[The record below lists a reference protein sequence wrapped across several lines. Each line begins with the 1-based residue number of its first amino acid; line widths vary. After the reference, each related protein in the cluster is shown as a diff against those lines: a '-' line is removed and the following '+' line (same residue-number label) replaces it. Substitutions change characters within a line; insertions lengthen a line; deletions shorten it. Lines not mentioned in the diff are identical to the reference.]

1 MKKITLRFSLLV
13 LAGMF
18 SIAGTAQTIPR
29 EVKAFGKK
37 ILSEKSSYCGS
48 TENEENL
55 QKQDPKRL
63 SNEAFENWIAPKVAE
78 AKAKRLQKNGNTIL
92 TLPVVVHVIHN
103 GDAEGFNE
111 NISEAQIL
119 SQIEVL
125 NQDFRKMANTP
136 GFNSNEVGA
145 DIELEFC
152 LAKRTPTGENTTGIM
167 RYEIGDDNGWE
178 TEEANTQLKP
188 FTQWD
193 PEKYINIWVVDFV
206 YRDTGNSRIS
216 LAGYAQFPSGT
227 NLDGLEA
234 SGGFGFQDGVVIDH
248 KYFGSA
254 NIFPEGT
261 YDTTNNMGRTTTH
274 ELGHFFGLRHIWG
287 DGGCNVDDF
296 CDDTP
301 VAGQANSGCEEG
313 TDTCPALGVDMIENY
328 MDYTNDACKNI
339 FTQDQKARIDVV
351 MNQAARRASLK
362 TSNSC
367 SPAEVFNTDGA
378 LFIQRINLADCSNAF
393 APSLVL
399 QNEGNTTMTS
409 AIISYNID
417 GGSAN
422 QYTWTGNLIEGQK
435 TSIQLDGMT
444 AGSGVRTL
452 NVALTSVNGINDE
465 NSMNDAKLASFR
477 IVPSVVTEDITVT
490 INTDMMGSD
499 TYWFLFD
506 DDQNIYGSGGPY
518 QDFSQETFTQNIAVQ
533 PERCYMF
540 YIIDFGGDGLCCENG
555 EGSYTLSTSD
565 NIIIAQGGTFG
576 QQDFV
581 RFGVTETLGTT
592 NVDDTLNSIRLYP
605 NPAHNTLNI
614 AIANE
619 KSMPENYTIYNSLG
633 QIMDSGKV
641 LSKIHSINTEA
652 YADGVYFIKLS
663 AGNVAKTMQFIKY

>member
-152 LAKRTPTGENTTGIM
+152 LAKRTPTGENTTGIV
-167 RYEIGDDNGWE
+167 RYEMGDDNGWE
-178 TEEANTQLKP
+178 TAEANTMLKP

-227 NLDGLEA
+227 NLDGLEV
-234 SGGFGFQDGVVIDH
+234 SGGFSFQDGVVIDH

-287 DGGCNVDDF
+287 DGGCNIDDF

-313 TDTCPALGVDMIENY
+313 TDTCPALGMDMIENY
-328 MDYTNDACKNI
+328 MDYTTDACKNI

-362 TSNSC
+362 TSNGC

-422 QYTWTGNLIEGQK
+422 QYTWTGNLIAGQK
-435 TSIQLDGMT
+435 TSIQLEGMT
-444 AGSGVRTL
+444 AGGGVRTL

-477 IVPSVVTEDITVT
+477 IVPSVVTEEVTVT
-490 INTDMMGSD
+490 INTDMMGSE

-506 DDQNIYGSGGPY
+506 DDQNMYGSGGPY
-518 QDFSQETFTQNIAVQ
+518 EDFSQETFTQNIAVQ

-540 YIIDFGGDGLCCENG
+540 YIIDLGGNGLCCENG

-592 NVDDTLNSIRLYP
+592 NLDDTLNSIRLYP